1 MGAPS
6 TIWTFEPALFAS
18 TFALIFLAELPDKTA
33 FATVLL
39 AVRRSPVP
47 VFAGAAAAFAVQ
59 CFIAVAFGGVLSLLP
74 ARAVRMGAGL
84 VFLGF
89 AWTMW
94 NREEEEV
101 PEVAAAKGE
110 PSFARSAAA
119 AFAVIFV
126 AEWGDLTQLATATL
140 AARHGRPLTVFLAST
155 AALWSVAALAVAAG
169 RRLKAGF
176 DPRPLERFA
185 AALFALAGVYFLLRP

>member
-1 MGAPS
+1 MNAPS

-18 TFALIFLAELPDKTA
+18 TFALIFAAELPDKTA
-33 FATVLL
+33 FAAVLL
-39 AVRRSPVP
+39 SVRRRPLP
-47 VFAGAAAAFAVQ
+47 VFAGAALALAVQ
-59 CFIAVAFGGVLSLLP
+59 SFIAVAFGGVLSLLP
-74 ARAVRMGAGL
+74 ARAVRVGAGL
-84 VFLGF
+84 LFLGF

-94 NREEEEV
+94 NREEEEL
-101 PEVAAAKGE
+101 PEVGSAQGE
-110 PSFARSAAA
+110 PGFARSAAT

-126 AEWGDLTQLATATL
+126 AEWGDLTQLATAAL

-155 AALWSVAALAVAAG
+155 SALWCVAALAVAVG

-185 AALFALAGVYFLLRP
+185 AVLFALAGFYFLLRP